1 MADVNVVK
9 VIEQLETLAPFDEST
24 RKKLKDLLELG
35 QRPKRDAKRPRH
47 LNDYEEEVSS
57 DGDESEGDILKEKA
71 VNVNAIARSREYSNT
86 FLRQNQFDIPATFF
100 YSFSERE
107 LDSDDSLPEFHQ
119 IAEYFGSSPY
129 QRESEYI
136 VAALQAIFP
145 GMTVIGPKTYYH
157 DRTTQVDVAVFSRFK
172 LEFARLLGELK
183 VEQGTGN
190 PLTQVIGGYVAA
202 RRSALP
208 DELHCGFP
216 CILLTI
222 SSDANCQIFGACS
235 VPTAGELRVS
245 ISQLSPIFRLYS
257 DFEKILRRLHSLVL
271 SVENSPDVK
280 FLLPLP
286 LQFKFRDTDKEERLV
301 FTKHIRNTTY
311 QATARSQSF
320 VVKFVP
326 SEFKYGSA
334 VHDFCRKK
342 GYAPELYGVSTMQG
356 SAHEGRRGAGGP

>member
-1 MADVNVVK
+1 
-9 VIEQLETLAPFDEST
+9 
-24 RKKLKDLLELG
+24 
-35 QRPKRDAKRPRH
+35 
-47 LNDYEEEVSS
+47 
-57 DGDESEGDILKEKA
+57 
-71 VNVNAIARSREYSNT
+71 
-86 FLRQNQFDIPATFF
+86 
-100 YSFSERE
+100 
-107 LDSDDSLPEFHQ
+107 
-119 IAEYFGSSPY
+119 
-129 QRESEYI
+129 
-136 VAALQAIFP
+136 
-145 GMTVIGPKTYYH
+145 MTVIGPKTYYH

-202 RRSALP
+202 RRSAVP

-342 GYAPELYGVSTMQG
+342 GYAPELYGVSTMGNEYSRVEVAVMSVTPGQPLDQFVKG
-356 SAHEGRRGAGGP
+356 NVTFEDKLKVLDEIEACCRLLHSLKMVHGDLHPRNIMVREDKSIALIDFEMSGLAWEKKYPVNLNRKEAWHPEVLHTQVPVALQVAHDQYLLDYVIKPLLK